1 MEKKETETPHVPQKL
16 SDVEM
21 PPESERTSTGIP
33 ALDTC
38 LAEDDDTPGGLPIG
52 ASVLLSGA
60 PGGGKST
67 LALLAADAS
76 GNALILHGEEP
87 VTSVK
92 RRWARLGLKSDP
104 WTCPLAAAEDACQ
117 VIRDTQ
123 PTVVVIDSIQTMS
136 MDGHRGR
143 RFQTEALEM
152 VIGQA
157 ISSGATVWAVCHV
170 NKSGDAHLG
179 DNSMAHLVDVHMHL
193 TTNAKKGSR
202 TLELRK
208 NRHGRAGFEV
218 PLAIGAVGITVG
230 TPTAAASLVSA
241 RSAMEKAA
249 EIAAKWLQ
257 EGKTLTAGDFDE
269 SGCSASAFRAG
280 LELAARRLIRDGVE
294 VEKVKV
300 GLRGGWRVKPAEPAN
315 GKSKVSLLEV
325 T

>member
-1 MEKKETETPHVPQKL
+1 MEKKETEEPKVAQRL
-16 SDVEM
+16 STIEM
-21 PPESERTSTGIP
+21 PPEAERTSTGIP
-33 ALDTC
+33 ALDVC
-38 LAEDDDTPGGLPIG
+38 LAQEDDEPGGLPIG
-52 ASVLLSGA
+52 TSVLLSGA

-123 PTVVVIDSIQTMS
+123 PSLVVIDSIQTMS
-136 MDGHRGR
+136 VEGHRGR

-157 ISSGATVWAVCHV
+157 IGSGATVIGVCHV
-170 NKSGDAHLG
+170 NKSGDSHLG

-193 TTNAKKGSR
+193 TSNAKKGSR

-218 PLAIGAVGITVG
+218 PLAIGLNGIQVG
-230 TPTAAASLVSA
+230 TPTAASNLVSA

-249 EIAAKWLQ
+249 DVCTKWLQ

-269 SGCSASAFRAG
+269 SGVSASAFRAG
-280 LELAARRLIRDGVE
+280 LELAARRLLRDGAD

-300 GLRGGWRVKPAEPAN
+300 GLRGGWRIKPKETN
-315 GKSKVSLLEV
+315 GASKTSLLEV